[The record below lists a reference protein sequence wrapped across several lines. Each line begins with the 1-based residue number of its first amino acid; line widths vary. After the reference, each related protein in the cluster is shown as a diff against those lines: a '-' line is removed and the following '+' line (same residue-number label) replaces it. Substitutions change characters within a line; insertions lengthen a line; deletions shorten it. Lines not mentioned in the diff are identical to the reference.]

1 MPEPQ
6 RITSRNN
13 PLLVKVRKLAHDPG
27 AYRKLGQIWIE
38 GDHLCD
44 AAVAHGACAMQALV
58 AESAWHAHGVQVLAR
73 SAARVALLPD
83 TLFDSISALDS
94 PARIGFVIAHDTPPV
109 LRPGVPSVVLDR
121 VQDPGNVGSIVR
133 SAAALGVRQ
142 LIALE
147 GTAALW
153 SPKALRAGMGAHF
166 ALSLLEGLPH
176 DRRPRC
182 AGAAAA
188 GDQFARRAS
197 AARGLA
203 AAPLRMGLRPRRA
216 GRSPGAGGALRVER
230 ANSPARRPGVAQRRG
245 GGRHLPVR
253 VVAGRKGP
261 GSRSAALTADQ
272 YQ

>member
-44 AAVAHGACAMQALV
+44 AAVAHGASAIQALV
-58 AESAWHAHGVQVLAR
+58 AESAWHAHGVQALAR

-166 ALSLLEGLPH
+166 ALSLLEGLPTDALDALALPLLATSSH
-176 DRRPRC
+176 AEQALREASLPHPCAWVFGHEGQGVHPELAARC
-182 AGAAAA
+182 ALSVRIPQPGGQESLNVAAAA
-188 GDQFARRAS
+188 AICLYES
-197 AARGLA
+197 SL
-203 AAPLRMGLRPRRA
+203 A
-216 GRSPGAGGALRVER
+216 GR
-230 ANSPARRPGVAQRRG
+230 
-245 GGRHLPVR
+245 GRE
-253 VVAGRKGP
+253 
-261 GSRSAALTADQ
+261 ADPPR
-272 YQ
+272 